1 MLYMESFAPKGYTH
15 MMTLN
20 DLKKNETG
28 VITEIH
34 LEGLMKRR
42 LIDMGVTTG
51 ASITMLR
58 TAPLGDP
65 VEFYIL
71 GYNLSLRKKEAGKI
85 MIKKAEGKN
94 GSN

>member
-1 MLYMESFAPKGYTH
+1 MT
-15 MMTLN
+15 TLN

-28 VITEIH
+28 VITEIK

-58 TAPLGDP
+58 AAPLGDP

-85 MIKKAEGKN
+85 IIERVEP
-94 GSN
+94 